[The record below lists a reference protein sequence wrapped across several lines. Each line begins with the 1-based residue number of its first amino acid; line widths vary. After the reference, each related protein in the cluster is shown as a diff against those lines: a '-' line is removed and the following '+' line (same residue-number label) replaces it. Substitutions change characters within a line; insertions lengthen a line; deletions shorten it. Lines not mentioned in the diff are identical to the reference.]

1 MLVGMFWT
9 RLGASTGVAD
19 SGTVEEIDRIV
30 SAGKPAMLYFST
42 RPINP
47 DKIDLRQHRKLRA
60 FKKVTSAK
68 ALLGTF
74 SGIEELQQ
82 ALLRDLTCQ
91 VRQLNPDFP
100 MNVNIVV
107 RISAIC
113 HEYQLV
119 GAAHGGGFKEHP
131 AGELDDGSLRVNFDR
146 RLKLEFH
153 GSRITSDAGVA
164 RLPRTG

>member
-91 VRQLNPDFP
+91 VRQLIPDFP
-100 MNVNIVV
+100 DE
-107 RISAIC
+107 R
-113 HEYQLV
+113 QLV
-119 GAAHGGGFKEHP
+119 
-131 AGELDDGSLRVNFDR
+131 VQ
-146 RLKLEFH
+146 
-153 GSRITSDAGVA
+153 IV
-164 RLPRTG
+164 